1 MAVTSVHGAPY
12 SVTVAQCSPWG
23 RGAMTGA
30 QGATCTTE
38 ALRARSS
45 GQRAARLILS
55 PLQAGTVQPLGVQSH
70 NRRTGCAI
78 SCRRYRHAVL
88 GFRSN
93 ARDVSPDAR
102 MCRLMHGA
110 REYGCSARVTSLRC
124 PLLTFLLR
132 FLQFTQFTCSS
143 RTVHGTVH
151 GMHHP

>member
-1 MAVTSVHGAPY
+1 MRHIFCRCS
-12 SVTVAQCSPWG
+12 TVQPLG
-23 RGAMTGA
+23 GAMTGA
-30 QGATCTTE
+30 QGATCTAQ

-45 GQRAARLILS
+45 VRRAARLILS

-70 NRRTGCAI
+70 DRRTGCAI
-78 SCRRYRHAVL
+78 SCRRYRHVIL
-88 GFRSN
+88 GFRYH

-102 MCRLMHGA
+102 SASPGA
-110 REYGCSARVTSLRC
+110 RDVSPDAWSPRIRVFCEGDVSTML
-124 PLLTFLLR
+124 PLSFLLG